1 MLDSDAPDLKAVLD
15 SMGGTDVVHDTI
27 GGPAF
32 DAALRSLRPEG
43 RYLAIGFASGDV
55 PHIPANLL
63 MVKYLS
69 VIGLYWG
76 AYVTFRPDVL
86 TQSLSTLLT
95 WFAAGTLTPHISR
108 TLPFAALPE
117 AMDLLR
123 RRAATGKVVLT
134 MP

>member
-1 MLDSDAPDLKAVLD
+1 M
-15 SMGGTDVVHDTI
+15 
-27 GGPAF
+27 
-32 DAALRSLRPEG
+32 
-43 RYLAIGFASGDV
+43 
-55 PHIPANLL
+55 
-63 MVKYLS
+63 
-69 VIGLYWG
+69 IGLYWG

-95 WFAAGTLTPHISR
+95 WSAAGTLKPHISR